1 MKLKSLLLAV
11 PASLAVIACT
21 QAHAGSYTVTLPL
34 SADMNGVKAYLT
46 DYDTGAK
53 LDSTIVDKGVARF
66 AGDVDEPLFARII
79 VDGERGSQLVLEPG
93 DIKAEYKAFASGS
106 PLNDRMQQSLAYM
119 DTLQARY
126 SRIPQTTEAEVA
138 AARKIVDEFNGL
150 FDRYITENSDN
161 PLGYF
166 FFLQQA
172 YEWDLATLRK
182 QMEQYPQWAKTQKVR
197 GLEENLV
204 VEEQTSPGH
213 PYKDFAITYNGTTR
227 KLSDYVG
234 KDGQYTLVDFW
245 ASWCGPCRREMPG
258 LKELYEKYNGK
269 GMNFV
274 GVAVWDEPE
283 ATLNAIR
290 QLQLPWDVILNA
302 QTVPTD
308 LYGISG
314 IPCVIII
321 DPQGKIVSR
330 GKQGADLR
338 LDVESLMSSW
348 VPAASVE

>member
-1 MKLKSLLLAV
+1 
-11 PASLAVIACT
+11 
-21 QAHAGSYTVTLPL
+21 
-34 SADMNGVKAYLT
+34 
-46 DYDTGAK
+46 
-53 LDSTIVDKGVARF
+53 
-66 AGDVDEPLFARII
+66 
-79 VDGERGSQLVLEPG
+79 
-93 DIKAEYKAFASGS
+93 
-106 PLNDRMQQSLAYM
+106 
-119 DTLQARY
+119 
-126 SRIPQTTEAEVA
+126 
-138 AARKIVDEFNGL
+138 
-150 FDRYITENSDN
+150 
-161 PLGYF
+161 
-166 FFLQQA
+166 
-172 YEWDLATLRK
+172 
-182 QMEQYPQWAKTQKVR
+182 
-197 GLEENLV
+197 
-204 VEEQTSPGH
+204 
-213 PYKDFAITYNGTTR
+213 
-227 KLSDYVG
+227 
-234 KDGQYTLVDFW
+234 
-245 ASWCGPCRREMPG
+245 MPG